1 MRHWLITCV
10 LAALPGVV
18 LAQMEPGDPIAGQRL
33 AATWC
38 AN

>member
-10 LAALPGVV
+10 LAALPGVA

-33 AATWC
+33 ATT
-38 AN
+38 